1 MKKHPHLRLNQP
13 AVISEIV
20 DGEAIVVNL
29 DSGAYYSM
37 RDSAGVIWAALLHGN
52 DAQAIGTLL
61 SEVYGMSAET
71 VAGEVDT
78 FLDQLLAE
86 QLVVPAVNPP
96 EALPPLLID
105 LPPDETFTSPLLE
118 KYTDMADLLL
128 LDPIHEVDAE
138 TGWPQPAP
146 KRP

>member
-1 MKKHPHLRLNQP
+1 MHLRLNQP

-29 DSGAYYSM
+29 ESGAYYSM
-37 RDSAGVIWAALLHGN
+37 RATAGVIWAALLHGK
-52 DAQAIGTLL
+52 DAQAIATLL
-61 SEVYGMSAET
+61 GEVYAVP
-71 VAGEVDT
+71 VAAVAHEVDA
-78 FLDQLLAE
+78 FIDQLLAE
-86 QLVVPAVNPP
+86 QLVVPAANPP
-96 EALPPLLID
+96 EAMPPLSID
-105 LPPDETFTSPLLE
+105 LPPDETFTPPLLE

-146 KRP
+146 KRH